1 MKTSRYLFVLAASAL
16 ALAACAPPAP
26 PPPDTAA
33 DEAALKADPVTWMEE
48 YNAGNAD
55 AIAEHY
61 TDDALLMAPGAAAKQ
76 GKAAIR
82 EYIAAEIANSKAA
95 GLTFR
100 NGDPTGVGVSGDMG
114 WVSGTFSVLD
124 ASGTAVDTGK
134 FLSVFRRTS
143 GQWKLIRDTWNSDMA
158 PAAAAPAAPAEAAPA
173 AN

>member
-16 ALAACAPPAP
+16 ALTACAPPAP

-33 DEAALKADPVTWMEE
+33 DEAALKADPGAWMES

-61 TDDALLMAPGAAAKQ
+61 TDDALLMAPGAPAQQ

-82 EYIAAEIANSKAA
+82 EFIAADIVKSKAA
-95 GLTFR
+95 GLKFN
-100 NGDPTGVGVSGDMG
+100 NGDATGVGVSGDMG
-114 WVSGTFSVLD
+114 WVSGVFTVTD
-124 ASGTAVDTGK
+124 ASGATIDAGK
-134 FLSVFRRTS
+134 YLSVFRRTN